1 MVLGLFAFAISAS
14 AQATRQYRANVPF
27 DFSVGNKVLKA
38 GAYTIT
44 PASSNTNLHA
54 LILRDSSNGKA
65 STFGQAFVDLGAPE
79 VPGQMNFIKT
89 DNGWVLQSI
98 ETSSFALRL
107 RKGVK
112 ADNRN
117 VASDFYSSE
126 TRTVA
131 IGN

>member
-1 MVLGLFAFAISAS
+1 MVLGLFASAISAS
-14 AQATRQYRANVPF
+14 AQTKQWVANVPF
-27 DFSVGNKVLKA
+27 DFSVGNKQMKA

-54 LILRDSSNGKA
+54 LILRDSSNRKA
-65 STFGQAFVDLGAPE
+65 STLGQAIIDNGAE
-79 VPGQMNFIKT
+79 GAGQMNFIKT

-98 ETSSFALRL
+98 ETSSFALEL